1 MGFCTASIEHLQL
14 CSLASGLNVA
24 VIVVTVIWG
33 WGLEGGRLIILSGGR
48 GRTASKDKDEKE
60 KEKEKEKGEKKKR
73 GGGGA
78 VEVINNESV
87 NKIYQD
93 PKNKWLKLYER

>member
-48 GRTASKDKDEKE
+48 GRTASKDKKMR
-60 KEKEKEKGEKKKR
+60 KKKKKKKKKKEKEKG
-73 GGGGA
+73 GGGGGKGGG
-78 VEVINNESV
+78 VS
-87 NKIYQD
+87 
-93 PKNKWLKLYER
+93 

>member
-60 KEKEKEKGEKKKR
+60 KKKKKKGKR
-73 GGGGA
+73 KGGGEGGGG
-78 VEVINNESV
+78 
-87 NKIYQD
+87 
-93 PKNKWLKLYER
+93 